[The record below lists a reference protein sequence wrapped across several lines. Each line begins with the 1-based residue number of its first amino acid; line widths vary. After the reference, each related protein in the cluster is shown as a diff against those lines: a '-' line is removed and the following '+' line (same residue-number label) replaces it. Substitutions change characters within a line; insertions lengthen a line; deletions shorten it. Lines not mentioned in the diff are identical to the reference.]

1 MYIIFRHYYEETGMS
16 TRTPSPKHNKHI
28 TRADTASAQFRIL
41 YYLYPIF
48 IQLPTKTHLIMIE
61 VRQLHFLIKMIDMH
75 MFGKIGR
82 SPSQAFCTIWLAS
95 IRFVLVMS
103 KAFYSGSFRLTRRN
117 YSRCLG
123 LENVKIASAKTT
135 KVFTYFN

>member
-1 MYIIFRHYYEETGMS
+1 
-16 TRTPSPKHNKHI
+16 
-28 TRADTASAQFRIL
+28 
-41 YYLYPIF
+41 
-48 IQLPTKTHLIMIE
+48 MIE